1 MPQEFKRQYKEILE
15 QYTLRQTE
23 HNLYEGQNFSKQL
36 IQKNISPEE
45 VISIHKASLEE
56 IIPDLPEDVSHSF
69 DLLIEVMIRYG
80 LALKEHQ
87 TLIKKQENIKMEME
101 LAANV
106 QQTLLKTKVP
116 EMSGLDIG
124 MISVPVKEMNG
135 DYAHFLSDETS
146 VGIAVADVIGKG
158 IPAALCMSMIKYGM
172 DSLSGAKTDPIIV
185 LDVVNRIVE
194 KSVSDSMFIS
204 MFYGRYETTESM
216 FTYASAGHEPPL
228 FYSAKNN
235 EFTELQAKGL
245 LLGVIPNVKYEQH
258 SIVLEKGDFI
268 VIMTDG
274 VTECRSKEGF
284 IEQKKVM
291 EIIESVK
298 EESAQSMVEYVFHKL
313 EELQDFEQRDDFTLV
328 IFKKM

>member
-1 MPQEFKRQYKEILE
+1 MPQEFKRQYKEILK
-15 QYTLRQTE
+15 QYTLKQTE
-23 HNLYEGQNFSKQL
+23 DNLYEGQNFSRQL

-56 IIPDLPEDVSHSF
+56 LIPNLPENVSHSF

-87 TLIKKQENIKMEME
+87 ALIKKQEEFKMEIE
-101 LAANV
+101 LASNV

-116 EMSGLDIG
+116 NMIGLDIG
-124 MISVPVKEMNG
+124 MISVPAQQMNG
-135 DYAHFLSDETS
+135 DYAYFLNDETT
-146 VGIAVADVIGKG
+146 VGVAVADVIGKG

-172 DSLSGAKTDPIIV
+172 DSLTGAKTDPVIV
-185 LDVVNRIVE
+185 LDVINRIVE

-204 MFYGRYETTESM
+204 MFYGTYDTAKSE

-228 FYSAKNN
+228 FYCGKSKC
-235 EFTELQAKGL
+235 FTELQAKGL
-245 LLGVIPNVKYEQH
+245 LLGVIPNVKYEQR
-258 SIVLEKGDFI
+258 SVVFDKGDF
-268 VIMTDG
+268 VVMMTDG

-284 IEQKKVM
+284 IEQKTIM
-291 EIIESVK
+291 DIIESVRD
-298 EESAQSMVEYVFHKL
+298 ESAQTMVEYVFNKL

-328 IFKKM
+328 IFKKV

>member
-1 MPQEFKRQYKEILE
+1 MPQEFKRQYKGILE
-15 QYTLRQTE
+15 SYILRQTE
-23 HNLYEGQNFSKQL
+23 RNLYEGQNFSRQL

-56 IIPDLPEDVSHSF
+56 ILSDVPEEVWHSF

-87 TLIKKQENIKMEME
+87 TLIQKQQNIQMEME

-116 EMSGLDIG
+116 TVCDLDIG
-124 MISVPVKEMNG
+124 IISVPAKEMNG
-135 DYAHFLSDETS
+135 DYTHFLHDNTT

-172 DSLSGAKTDPIIV
+172 DSLDGAKTDPVIV
-185 LDVVNRIVE
+185 LDVINRIVE

-204 MFYGRYETTESM
+204 MFYGKYDTPKSE

-228 FYSAKNN
+228 FYCAKSSS
-235 EFTELQAKGL
+235 FVELQAKGM

-258 SIVLEKGDFI
+258 SIILDKGDFI
-268 VIMTDG
+268 VMMTDG

-284 IEQKKVM
+284 IEQKTVM
-291 EIIESVK
+291 DIIESVK
-298 EESAQSMVEYVFHKL
+298 DLTAQEMVEYVFHRL

-328 IFKKM
+328 IFKKV